1 MASYLLVNTEIT
13 LVVDNF
19 YKIACVVPRKRFECG
34 AVMQLFWSQSGI
46 MRALIIIILAGF
58 FAGCATS
65 VPPQSV
71 EELREEVRSGPSMIK
86 MAEHEI
92 TRPFSLAYNAVQIN
106 AERCFE
112 VTVTMPSTEKTGLR
126 VRPLRYRA
134 ESLMTSETTGE
145 TFMQLDNQSHGPM
158 PIGGYYVLLADI
170 EAISTKKTKLTI
182 YGVLTDYDNVHESIV
197 AWAQGKNDDCPRF
210 PMGALDQT
218 LTYHNP

>member
-1 MASYLLVNTEIT
+1 
-13 LVVDNF
+13 
-19 YKIACVVPRKRFECG
+19 
-34 AVMQLFWSQSGI
+34 
-46 MRALIIIILAGF
+46 MRAFTILILAGIF
-58 FAGCATS
+58 VGCATT

-92 TRPFSLAYNAVQIN
+92 TRPFSLAYNAVQVN

-112 VTVTMPSTEKTGLR
+112 VTVTMPAPK
-126 VRPLRYRA
+126 RPGPGVKPIRYRA

-145 TFMQLDNQSHGPM
+145 TFMQLDNEANGPM
-158 PIGGYYVLLADI
+158 PEGGYYVLLADI
-170 EAISTKKTKLTI
+170 EAISNEKTRLTL
-182 YGVLTDYDNVHESIV
+182 YGVLSDYDSVHESIV
-197 AWAQGKNDDCPRF
+197 AWAEGKNDDCPRF